1 MVVASYSVEC
11 VRSKESRSTLPI
23 LLYVR
28 AGGPR
33 LGRLRC
39 ANNSFAKHISRLAVR
54 FVVHLLGQA
63 AARWPDRLYGLGS
76 IGSHDFTDNSF
87 TIRWG
92 SDI

>member
-1 MVVASYSVEC
+1 MYGRAASLVEA
-11 VRSKESRSTLPI
+11 ESDGWAT
-23 LLYVR
+23 
-28 AGGPR
+28 AGPLTMR
-33 LGRLRC
+33 QQQLRQTHFALGG
-39 ANNSFAKHISRLAVR
+39 R